1 MSKAGKL
8 IKDMLKAKKE
18 SVMGKLGDSPYEDP
32 MEPWSAKYA
41 QPVKEEAEQVD
52 EGDRQTLA
60 KKLTNKMY
68 SIDKGLGKLA
78 KDQNR
83 TDIST
88 NLSGAKSDMRKA
100 VRKATDSDVKKL
112 LNKED
117 VEQLDESDPL
127 LFKYIRS
134 LGYNPEQMDFASRS
148 KYARSNAFKNYK
160 ISHMNDQLRTEEV
173 EELDEADSY
182 GQIKKKAKEAKKAGN
197 LGQYHSHMSDY
208 YHQHAQDAR
217 YDSRHAGGAGNYQ
230 KNVQQSKM
238 HAGLAAEH
246 GVNEAVEEL
255 DEAGTGLLMSFIKAK
270 GLNPLSMDGN
280 QKKSYSRSSEFR
292 LFKNRHVKEISGMGE
307 RGDDW
312 NEEKKSMK
320 EEADVKDTVSMDIP
334 LLIRVL
340 EFIREDVKTDVEL
353 HKVVERLIDMRHD
366 VPLTMEHYDSITG
379 KLKESKDAGEYDYE
393 GSMAKTLLQTICRNA
408 EDIKNMLEDDE
419 NLPEWVQ
426 SKITKAEDYITTSL
440 DYLKSTKE
448 LDEEVLD
455 ELSKG
460 TLHSYMS
467 AGHKKFPTASPAK
480 QAKLDR
486 GIKTAYK
493 KMYPPVKSEPEK
505 KVDMSSPGAYYKSAG
520 SGRYV
525 GDSVEVEGEPLQELK
540 TSTLKSYVD
549 KVSTGPSRGVTPK
562 GTLKSIKAIG
572 GVTKAIRKQAEKP
585 LAELKK
591 QDDNQELDSHL
602 TREDL
607 RKWFSKTD
615 PEGDWKRINSK
626 GEVAGPCARE
636 PGEPK
641 PKCMSKEKR
650 AELSKS
656 ERAAAV
662 ATKRK
667 HDPVADRAGKGG
679 KPINVSNYGKGKLS
693 EDNVD
698 EAEQMDEKNSP
709 TNPALWSRAKSMA
722 RSKFDVYPSAY
733 ANGWASKWYKSKGGG
748 WKSVKEDVVQEGIGG
763 IEDSPLSATNSV
775 KAMESEQRKKNMK
788 SARIIKSIYKKK
800 GKNESTYDWEKDD
813 KPSAKITLQGGT
825 TMTGKPRDTVEIE
838 PVLKTR
844 PNSQKQ

>member
-8 IKDMLKAKKE
+8 VKDMVKAKKE

-41 QPVKEEAEQVD
+41 QPVKEEALNED
-52 EGDRQTLA
+52 
-60 KKLTNKMY
+60 
-68 SIDKGLGKLA
+68 GLL
-78 KDQNR
+78 
-83 TDIST
+83 
-88 NLSGAKSDMRKA
+88 M
-100 VRKATDSDVKKL
+100 
-112 LNKED
+112 
-117 VEQLDESDPL
+117 
-127 LFKYIRS
+127 KYIRS
-134 LGYNPEQMDFASRS
+134 LGFNPEFMSFAQRS
-148 KYARSNAFKNYK
+148 SYARSNAFKRYK
-160 ISHMNDQLRTEEV
+160 TGHTFDREKQNLKTEET
-173 EELDEADSY
+173 E
-182 GQIKKKAKEAKKAGN
+182 Q
-197 LGQYHSHMSDY
+197 
-208 YHQHAQDAR
+208 
-217 YDSRHAGGAGNYQ
+217 
-230 KNVQQSKM
+230 
-238 HAGLAAEH
+238 
-246 GVNEAVEEL
+246 L
-255 DEAGTGLLMSFIKAK
+255 DEAGTGLLMSFIKSK
-270 GLNPLSMDGN
+270 GLNPLTMDGN
-280 QKKSYSRSSEFR
+280 QKKAYARSSEFKI
-292 LFKNRHVKEISGMGE
+292 FKMRHMKETSGMGE

-312 NEEKKSMK
+312 NEEKKQVK
-320 EEADVKDTVSMDIP
+320 EAVDEKDTVTMDIP

-448 LDEEVLD
+448 LDEEAY
-455 ELSKG
+455 G
-460 TLHSYMS
+460 P
-467 AGHKKFPTASPAK
+467 AATAALRNKSPAYHVAAMDRKDRENKLNADRDSALAQQKVSRGEDPTLTHAGNAALKAQQDRLKK
-480 QAKLDR
+480 QRLN
-486 GIKTAYK
+486 
-493 KMYPPVKSEPEK
+493 SE
-505 KVDMSSPGAYYKSAG
+505 
-520 SGRYV
+520 
-525 GDSVEVEGEPLQELK
+525 EVEQI
-540 TSTLKSYVD
+540 D
-549 KVSTGPSRGVTPK
+549 
-562 GTLKSIKAIG
+562 
-572 GVTKAIRKQAEKP
+572 
-585 LAELKK
+585 ELKK
-591 QDDNQELDSHL
+591 QDDNMEIDDRI

-626 GEVAGPCARE
+626 GDAVGPCARE

-650 AELSKS
+650 AELSKG

-679 KPINVSNYGKGKLS
+679 KPVNVSNYGKGKLS
-693 EDNVD
+693 EDEVD
-698 EAEQMDEKNSP
+698 EACWDTHKKVGMKMKGGKMVPDCRPKNEEVEQMDEKNSP
-709 TNPALWSRAKSMA
+709 TNPSLWSRAKSLA

-763 IEDSPLSATNSV
+763 IEDSPMSATNSV
-775 KAMESEQRKKNMK
+775 KAMESEHRKKNMK

-800 GKNESTYDWEKDD
+800 GKNESMYDWEKTD
-813 KPSAKITLQGGT
+813 KPNAKITLQGGT

>member
-8 IKDMLKAKKE
+8 VKDMLKAKKE

-41 QPVKEEAEQVD
+41 QPVKEEAEQ
-52 EGDRQTLA
+52 
-60 KKLTNKMY
+60 
-68 SIDKGLGKLA
+68 
-78 KDQNR
+78 
-83 TDIST
+83 
-88 NLSGAKSDMRKA
+88 
-100 VRKATDSDVKKL
+100 
-112 LNKED
+112 
-117 VEQLDESDPL
+117 LDESDPL

-134 LGYNPEQMDFASRS
+134 LGYNPEQMDFATRS

-160 ISHMNDQLRTEEV
+160 ISHMNDQLR
-173 EELDEADSY
+173 
-182 GQIKKKAKEAKKAGN
+182 
-197 LGQYHSHMSDY
+197 
-208 YHQHAQDAR
+208 
-217 YDSRHAGGAGNYQ
+217 
-230 KNVQQSKM
+230 
-238 HAGLAAEH
+238 
-246 GVNEAVEEL
+246 NEDVEEL

-292 LFKNRHVKEISGMGE
+292 IFKSRHVKEISGMGE

-312 NEEKKSMK
+312 NEEKKQVK
-320 EEADVKDTVSMDIP
+320 EEADAKDVVSMDIP

-340 EFIREDVKTDVEL
+340 EFIREDVKTDMDL
-353 HKVVERLIDMRHD
+353 HRVVENLIDLRTQG
-366 VPLTMEHYDSITG
+366 VLTMDDYEKAVAI
-379 KLKESKDAGEYDYE
+379 KAIKEDKDRGEYDYE
-393 GSMAKTLLQTICRNA
+393 GAMAKTLLQTICRNA

-426 SKITKAEDYITTSL
+426 AKITKAEDYITTSL

-448 LDEEVLD
+448 LDEEVEQIEELD
-455 ELSKG
+455 TK
-460 TLHSYMS
+460 TLDSYI
-467 AGHKKFPTASPAK
+467 T
-480 QAKLDR
+480 
-486 GIKTAYK
+486 
-493 KMYPPVKSEPEK
+493 
-505 KVDMSSPGAYYKSAG
+505 KVA
-520 SGRYV
+520 
-525 GDSVEVEGEPLQELK
+525 
-540 TSTLKSYVD
+540 
-549 KVSTGPSRGVTPK
+549 TGPSRGMTQK

-572 GVTKAIRKQAEKP
+572 GVTTALRKKAEKP
-585 LAELKK
+585 ITELKN
-591 QDDNQELDSHL
+591 QDDNQELDSHI

-679 KPINVSNYGKGKLS
+679 KPINVSNYGKGKLG
-693 EDNVD
+693 EETVD
-698 EAEQMDEKNSP
+698 EACWDTHKQVGTKMKGGKVVPDCVPKNEETEQIDEKNKP

-748 WKSVKEDVVQEGIGG
+748 WKSVSEDTVQEGIGG

-775 KAMESEQRKKNMK
+775 KAMESEHRKKNMK

-800 GKNESTYDWEKDD
+800 GKNESIYDWEKDD
-813 KPSAKITLQGGT
+813 KPNAKVTLQGGT

>member
-8 IKDMLKAKKE
+8 VKDMLKAKKE

-41 QPVKEEAEQVD
+41 QPVKEEA
-52 EGDRQTLA
+52 
-60 KKLTNKMY
+60 
-68 SIDKGLGKLA
+68 
-78 KDQNR
+78 
-83 TDIST
+83 
-88 NLSGAKSDMRKA
+88 
-100 VRKATDSDVKKL
+100 
-112 LNKED
+112 
-117 VEQLDESDPL
+117 EQLDESDPL

-160 ISHMNDQLRTEEV
+160 ISHMNDQLKTEEV
-173 EELDEADSY
+173 EDINEADSY
-182 GQIKKKAKEAKKAGN
+182 GHIMKKAKEAQKSGD
-197 LGQYHSHMSDY
+197 LGQYHKHLANY
-208 YHQHAQDAR
+208 YHQHAQEAR
-217 YDSRHAGGAGNYQ
+217 FDSRHSGGAGSYLKNSQ
-230 KNVQQSKM
+230 KSKM
-238 HAGLAAEH
+238 HSSLAADH
-246 GVNEAVEEL
+246 GVNEEVEEL

-292 LFKNRHVKEISGMGE
+292 IFKSRHVKEISGMGE

-312 NEEKKSMK
+312 NEEKKQVK
-320 EEADVKDTVSMDIP
+320 EEVSYKPSSGRGIKTTAGHTIVGQSFNANGTKHSNIVKHG
-334 LLIRVL
+334 
-340 EFIREDVKTDVEL
+340 E
-353 HKVVERLIDMRHD
+353 
-366 VPLTMEHYDSITG
+366 TG
-379 KLKESKDAGEYDYE
+379 KFFAAGGSSSHPTKATTFHDSPEDAANSKKSYVKEGQDKGEYDYE
-393 GSMAKTLLQTICRNA
+393 GAMAKTLLQTICRNA
-408 EDIKNMLEDDE
+408 EALKDMLEDDE

-440 DYLKSTKE
+440 DYMKSTEE
-448 LDEEVLD
+448 LDEEVEQIEELNTKTLD
-455 ELSKG
+455 
-460 TLHSYMS
+460 SYI
-467 AGHKKFPTASPAK
+467 T
-480 QAKLDR
+480 
-486 GIKTAYK
+486 
-493 KMYPPVKSEPEK
+493 
-505 KVDMSSPGAYYKSAG
+505 KVA
-520 SGRYV
+520 
-525 GDSVEVEGEPLQELK
+525 
-540 TSTLKSYVD
+540 
-549 KVSTGPSRGVTPK
+549 TGPSRGMTQK

-572 GVTKAIRKQAEKP
+572 GVTTALRKKAEKP
-585 LAELKK
+585 ITELKN
-591 QDDNQELDSHL
+591 QDDNQELDSHI

-679 KPINVSNYGKGKLS
+679 KPINVSNYGKGKLG
-693 EDNVD
+693 E
-698 EAEQMDEKNSP
+698 ETEQIDEKNKP

-748 WKSVKEDVVQEGIGG
+748 WKSVSEDTVQEGIGG
-763 IEDSPLSATNSV
+763 IEDSPMSATNSV
-775 KAMESEQRKKNMK
+775 KAMESEHRKKNMK

-800 GKNESTYDWEKDD
+800 GKNESIYDWEKDD
-813 KPSAKITLQGGT
+813 KPNAKVTLQGGT

>member
-8 IKDMLKAKKE
+8 VKDMLKAKKE

-41 QPVKEEAEQVD
+41 QPV
-52 EGDRQTLA
+52 
-60 KKLTNKMY
+60 
-68 SIDKGLGKLA
+68 
-78 KDQNR
+78 
-83 TDIST
+83 
-88 NLSGAKSDMRKA
+88 
-100 VRKATDSDVKKL
+100 
-112 LNKED
+112 KED

-160 ISHMNDQLRTEEV
+160 ISHMNDQLKTEEV
-173 EELDEADSY
+173 EDINEADSY
-182 GQIKKKAKEAKKAGN
+182 GHIMKKAKEAQKSGD
-197 LGQYHSHMSDY
+197 LGQYHKHLANY
-208 YHQHAQDAR
+208 YNQHAQEAR
-217 YDSRHAGGAGNYQ
+217 FDSRHSGGAGSYI
-230 KNVQQSKM
+230 KNVQKSKM
-238 HAGLAAEH
+238 HSSLAADH
-246 GVNEAVEEL
+246 GVNEEVEEL

-280 QKKSYSRSSEFR
+280 QKKAYSRSSEFR
-292 LFKNRHVKEISGMGE
+292 IFKSRHVTETSGMGE

-312 NEEKKSMK
+312 NEEKKPK
-320 EEADVKDTVSMDIP
+320 AKKVQEETDSKDVVSMDIP

-340 EFIREDVKTDVEL
+340 EFIREDVKTDMDL
-353 HKVVERLIDMRHD
+353 HRVVENLIDLRTEGVLSMD
-366 VPLTMEHYDSITG
+366 HYEKAVALKSI
-379 KLKESKDAGEYDYE
+379 KEEAEQIEELDT
-393 GSMAKTLLQTICRNA
+393 KTL
-408 EDIKNMLEDDE
+408 D
-419 NLPEWVQ
+419 
-426 SKITKAEDYITTSL
+426 SYIN
-440 DYLKSTKE
+440 
-448 LDEEVLD
+448 
-455 ELSKG
+455 
-460 TLHSYMS
+460 
-467 AGHKKFPTASPAK
+467 
-480 QAKLDR
+480 
-486 GIKTAYK
+486 
-493 KMYPPVKSEPEK
+493 
-505 KVDMSSPGAYYKSAG
+505 KVA
-520 SGRYV
+520 
-525 GDSVEVEGEPLQELK
+525 
-540 TSTLKSYVD
+540 
-549 KVSTGPSRGVTPK
+549 TGPSRGVTQK

-572 GVTKAIRKQAEKP
+572 GVTRAIRKKAEKP
-585 LAELKK
+585 IAELKK

-693 EDNVD
+693 EEEVD
-698 EAEQMDEKNSP
+698 EACWDTHKQVGTKMKGGKVVPDCVPKNEETEQIDEKNKP

-748 WKSVKEDVVQEGIGG
+748 WKSVSEDVVQEGIGG

-775 KAMESEQRKKNMK
+775 KAMESEHRKKNMK

-800 GKNESTYDWEKDD
+800 GKNESMYDWEKDD
-813 KPSAKITLQGGT
+813 KPNAKITLQGGT